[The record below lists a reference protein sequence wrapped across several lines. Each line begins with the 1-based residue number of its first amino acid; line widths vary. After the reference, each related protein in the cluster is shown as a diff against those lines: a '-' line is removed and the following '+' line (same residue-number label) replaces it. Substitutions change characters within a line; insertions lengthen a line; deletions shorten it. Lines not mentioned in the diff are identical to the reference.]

1 MLIDRLHPLFLNIL
15 NAFKRNFDHIMDVV
29 GEEKW
34 APPPPNSFN
43 LEAMLILQ
51 QGPLQQLSPLHDTGF
66 RQLKSL
72 NVR

>member
-1 MLIDRLHPLFLNIL
+1 MLIDRLNPLFLNIL
-15 NAFKRNFDHIMDVV
+15 NALKRNFDHIMDV

-34 APPPPNSFN
+34 APPPPNSFD

-51 QGPLQQLSPLHDTGF
+51 QGPLQQLHDTGF
-66 RQLKSL
+66 RQLKSW